1 MNVMTPKT
9 ATLEPRMTIRTTIRT
24 RPATKSAAKLP
35 TVARFGIPL
44 ALAVLVMA
52 ANAGVAGAADK
63 RLGIAFKGPGEGAT
77 RNMVSKIAKS
87 KKYQVVGA
95 QAIAKAAGRLH
106 ATLDENDT
114 AGFTAVAKEL
124 GISAYLIGEVSKKKA
139 TLTVRGGADG
149 TVSAEGTWAGPNPR
163 KLSQAVGKTF
173 WKRLGGAIEG
183 AKAPSGAK
191 APVVA
196 EEAPAPETG
205 ADEPGDDEPKAAKKP
220 VAAAS
225 DDSSS
230 GESSERS
237 RKSSKSKKKSSDDE
251 AGSETTVTE
260 HADTGDE
267 GAGPAGQG
275 LILSVGPRFISRSL
289 TYVQDI
295 YHRNSKYSLGV
306 APEVGLNADI
316 YPGALL
322 GAGGI
327 ASDIGLTVD
336 LSYMLPVVTS
346 ASKTGTG
353 HYTTYSLN
361 WSVGAK
367 VRLPFGLFATVAY
380 GDQRFQLQKV
390 GNATGIDVPMVDY
403 RYVRAGAGARVNLT
417 PDVALMANAGYLQCL
432 SLGQI
437 AQAGYY
443 TKATCAA
450 FEAGAGVGIRLSAM
464 FELQGGASIRR
475 YGLSFHQKPSDFAA
489 DINVQGARVAG
500 GAVDQYLFGYVALAG
515 VLGGGDSGGGGAKEE
530 APAGD
535 EEAESPKKAK
545 DKDKD
550 ESGDEDDDGK

>member
-1 MNVMTPKT
+1 MTT
-9 ATLEPRMTIRTTIRT
+9 RTTIRI

-35 TVARFGIPL
+35 TVARFGIPVAL
-44 ALAVLVMA
+44 ALLVMA
-52 ANAGVAGAADK
+52 ANAGVARAADK

-77 RNMVSKIAKS
+77 RNVVSKIAKS
-87 KKYQVVGA
+87 KKYQVVGV

-124 GISAYLIGEVSKKKA
+124 GISAFLIGEVSKKKA

-149 TVSAEGTWAGPNPR
+149 TVAAEGTWAGPNPR

-183 AKAPSGAK
+183 GKAPSGAK

-205 ADEPGDDEPKAAKKP
+205 ADEPGDEEPKAAKKP
-220 VAAAS
+220 VAAAPE
-225 DDSSS
+225 DSSS
-230 GESSERS
+230 GESSERP
-237 RKSSKSKKKSSDDE
+237 RKSSKKKSSDDE

-260 HADTGDE
+260 HADTDE
-267 GAGPAGQG
+267 GPAPAGEG

-322 GAGGI
+322 GMGGI
-327 ASDIGLTVD
+327 ASDIGLAVD
-336 LSYMLPVVTS
+336 VSYMLPVVTS
-346 ASKTGTG
+346 ASRNGMG

-367 VRLPFGLFATVAY
+367 VRLPLGLFAIAAY
-380 GDQRFQLQKV
+380 GDQRFQLQRV
-390 GNATGIDVPMVDY
+390 GNASGIDVPMVDY
-403 RYVRAGAGARVNLT
+403 RYLRVGGGARVNIT
-417 PDVALMANAGYLQCL
+417 PDVLLMASAAYLQCL

-437 AQAGYY
+437 AMAGYY
-443 TKATCAA
+443 PKATCAA
-450 FEAGAGVGIRLSAM
+450 FEAGAGVGIRLNAM

-475 YGLSFHQKPSDFAA
+475 YGLAFHQTRTDFAA
-489 DINVQGARVAG
+489 DINVQGPRVAG

-515 VLGGGDSGGGGAKEE
+515 VLGGGSDSGAGRAKEE
-530 APAGD
+530 AASGD
-535 EEAESPKKAK
+535 DESESKKAK
-545 DKDKD
+545 DEGDDEEEGAGKKSKGSKKGDKGDD
-550 ESGDEDDDGK
+550 EEDL